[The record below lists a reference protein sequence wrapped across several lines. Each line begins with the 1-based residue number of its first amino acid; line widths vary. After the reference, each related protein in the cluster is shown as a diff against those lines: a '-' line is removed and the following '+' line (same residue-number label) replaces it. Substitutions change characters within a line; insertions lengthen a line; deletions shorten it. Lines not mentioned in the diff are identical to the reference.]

1 MKFSNWTDLTPELVP
16 AMATHG
22 LAGNVTTS
30 PALSG
35 WPQTIDD
42 PNSERRDV
50 ALRAATPSVA
60 APNAEDTATPN
71 DDLELVKRITL
82 GSSAALAQFYQR
94 YQGNVMA
101 FARSLL
107 GCEEDR
113 HEIVNDVFLT
123 VWTNAGTF
131 AGRSSVRT
139 WVLGITHHKVID
151 SLRKRQRNKRIIED
165 YQRVPESEC
174 IDDGPEQI
182 IISSDNAKQV
192 HVCLE
197 QLSAAHREVLHLAF
211 FEDLSCNEIANVLG
225 CPVGTVKTRLMH
237 ARNKLKPLLDAQA

>member
-1 MKFSNWTDLTPELVP
+1 MKYSNWTNLTPELVP
-16 AMATHG
+16 AMAAHRLT
-22 LAGNVTTS
+22 GNSTTT
-30 PALSG
+30 AAHSG
-35 WPQTIDD
+35 WTRTIGD
-42 PNSERRDV
+42 PKPEGHNV
-50 ALRAATPSVA
+50 VQRAATPSIA
-60 APNAEDTATPN
+60 APDAEDTTIPN
-71 DDLELVKRITL
+71 DDLKLMKRITM
-82 GSSAALAQFYQR
+82 GSSAALALFYQR

-107 GCEEDR
+107 GCDEDC

-131 AGRSSVRT
+131 AGRSIVRT

-165 YQRVPESEC
+165 YQRVPESDH

-182 IISSDNAKQV
+182 IMSSDNAKQV
-192 HVCLE
+192 HVCLG
-197 QLSAAHREVLHLAF
+197 QLSTAHREVLHLAF

-237 ARNKLKPLLDAQA
+237 ARNKLKPLLDALA